1 MSLTIELLLHP
12 IRMRIIQAFMPDKQ
26 LTAGQLSEVM
36 TDIPQA
42 SLYRHLAIMLKAN
55 VIEVVAEQRVRGTVE
70 KTYRLKQ
77 ATFTREQVENMS
89 PEEHTRA
96 FFTFTTHLLSQFERY
111 VHQEDTDFYRDGV
124 SYRQAAVYLDDE
136 EFTELMQQIGKLMMK
151 ANENKP
157 RDGRKLRTIANIV
170 IPDA

>member
-26 LTAGQLSEVM
+26 LTAGQLSEAMADV
-36 TDIPQA
+36 PQA
-42 SLYRHLAIMLKAN
+42 SLYRHLAIMLKAD
-55 VIEVVAEQRVRGTVE
+55 VIEIISEQRVRGTVE
-70 KTYRLKQ
+70 KTYSLKQ
-77 ATFTREQVENMS
+77 ATFTREQVEGMS
-89 PEEHTRA
+89 PEEHIRA

-111 VHQEDTDFYRDGV
+111 VHQAETDFYRDGV